1 MGLPSKVGWSKP
13 GIVLTG
19 YNRTGKYSRSG
30 HYWSIEKLSGR
41 LTYFSGHFK
50 NGDVFWVFSFSG
62 GVHYNVQLICQCK
75 NCLFCLFDLILYVP
89 STIFQLNRDGSSW
102 VEPVLS

>member
-13 GIVLTG
+13 GVVLTG

-41 LTYFSGHFK
+41 LTYLVVILK
-50 NGDVFWVFSFSG
+50 MEMSFG
-62 GVHYNVQLICQCK
+62 GFHSL
-75 NCLFCLFDLILYVP
+75 
-89 STIFQLNRDGSSW
+89 
-102 VEPVLS
+102 VEFITMYS